1 MLWSLIGFSFCEMC
15 AACDGL
21 PVGEG
26 VVGSHS
32 WSHYLE
38 AAGPLFRALQ
48 TGEDAVELVRGLES
62 RMKAAIQDLRTEF
75 MQKLSV
81 ITNEITQMQ
90 KQINVQ
96 KGEQN
101 ILAQQ
106 NKESNR
112 RVMEISEQ
120 VQELSLELLG
130 DPAGAASS

>member
-1 MLWSLIGFSFCEMC
+1 MRFGVTIWK
-15 AACDGL
+15 L
-21 PVGEG
+21 P
-26 VVGSHS
+26 
-32 WSHYLE
+32 
-38 AAGPLFRALQ
+38 LQ

-112 RVMEISEQ
+112 RVMEIGEQ

-130 DPAGAASS
+130 DPVGAAAGSYGKD

>member
-1 MLWSLIGFSFCEMC
+1 
-15 AACDGL
+15 
-21 PVGEG
+21 
-26 VVGSHS
+26 
-32 WSHYLE
+32 
-38 AAGPLFRALQ
+38 
-48 TGEDAVELVRGLES
+48 
-62 RMKAAIQDLRTEF
+62 MKAAIQDLRTEF

>member
-1 MLWSLIGFSFCEMC
+1 
-15 AACDGL
+15 
-21 PVGEG
+21 
-26 VVGSHS
+26 
-32 WSHYLE
+32 
-38 AAGPLFRALQ
+38 
-48 TGEDAVELVRGLES
+48 
-62 RMKAAIQDLRTEF
+62 MKAAIQDLRTEF

-130 DPAGAASS
+130 DPVGAASGAYGKE

>member
-1 MLWSLIGFSFCEMC
+1 
-15 AACDGL
+15 
-21 PVGEG
+21 
-26 VVGSHS
+26 
-32 WSHYLE
+32 
-38 AAGPLFRALQ
+38 
-48 TGEDAVELVRGLES
+48 
-62 RMKAAIQDLRTEF
+62 MKAAIQDLRTEF

-112 RVMEISEQ
+112 RVMEMSEQ

-130 DPAGAASS
+130 DPVGAAAGSYS